1 MATASVARS
10 SHPARQRRDLQRPGV
25 AKVMTRG
32 ERVGKERVVA
42 KENWSEPYV
51 RTSEYILEKHKR
63 KPPSLIVH
71 LHPNHWRFDQ
81 QDGSFAYNPPV
92 QFFLKHLRQETVP
105 HEMLEYLREADVTF
119 YDGKIIPLLSHVY
132 GIPNAVPDCLIVEV
146 QNHRDATNKSQ
157 SNSAGAGSDANAKP
171 YSMHTYN
178 EHITPSP
185 YVPYPPKALSSM
197 QSPSNKATGR
207 SEAATDQAEKD
218 KEDMPA
224 PGLPTYASKQIQSGP
239 TKYLVVLH
247 PTALSKHQDMLIL
260 ANSPADDKAIKYP
273 TSVNREAGT
282 PVSAHPTTPL
292 MAMPSIPNSSKGP
305 PNKKQKL
312 FGEVF
317 DMYAEENSYL
327 VSSEPPL
334 LLDPARTPE
343 EAQRMLD
350 LLRHPLHNHKPP
362 APKTR
367 KRTTAELAA
376 DEAQAAEEER
386 FMLVMDERLGP
397 SAAAAPGT
405 AGAA

>member
-10 SHPARQRRDLQRPGV
+10 SHPARPRRDLQRPGV

-32 ERVGKERVVA
+32 ERVGKERTIV
-42 KENWSEPYV
+42 KEKWSEPYV

-81 QDGSFAYNPPV
+81 QDGSFAYNSPV

-119 YDGKIIPLLSHVY
+119 YD
-132 GIPNAVPDCLIVEV
+132 DCLIVEV

-197 QSPSNKATGR
+197 QSPGNKATGR
-207 SEAATDQAEKD
+207 SEAPTDQAEKD

-224 PGLPTYASKQIQSGP
+224 PGLPTYASKHIQSGP
-239 TKYLVVLH
+239 TKYHVVLH

-260 ANSPADDKAIKYP
+260 ANSPADEKAIKHQ

-292 MAMPSIPNSSKGP
+292 IAMPSVLNSSKGP

-350 LLRHPLHNHKPP
+350 SLRHPLHNHKPP

-397 SAAAAPGT
+397 NAAAAPGT